1 MLHLTTTSPARPA
14 ERTWLVCRWRVLRA
28 QADRGSSTLELALLS
43 PLLISLVLLVVL
55 CGRLVSAQL
64 DIDAA
69 AHAAARAASL
79 DRTVTQATLDAR
91 HDAIAT
97 LADRHTTCRQPSIT
111 IAADDLQPGGTV
123 TVTLSCS
130 VPLADLA
137 LLAVPGT
144 RRVTATGTSPIDVW
158 RGQP

>member
-1 MLHLTTTSPARPA
+1 MPHPTRSPARPA
-14 ERTWLVCRWRVLRA
+14 ERTRLARRWRTLRA
-28 QADRGSSTLELALLS
+28 QPDRGSSTLELALLT
-43 PLLISLVLLVVL
+43 PLLIALVLLVVL

-69 AHAAARAASL
+69 AHDAARAASL

-91 HDAIAT
+91 RDAIAT
-97 LADRHTTCRQPSIT
+97 LADRHTTCRQLSIA
-111 IAADDLQPGGTV
+111 IATGGLQPGGTV
-123 TVTLSCS
+123 TVTLACN

-137 LLAVPGT
+137 LLAVPGS

>member
-1 MLHLTTTSPARPA
+1 MPHLSAPPA
-14 ERTWLVCRWRVLRA
+14 EPQKRNRLARSWRRLRA
-28 QADRGSSTLELALLS
+28 QPDRGSSTLELALLT
-43 PLLISLVLLVVL
+43 PLLLSLVMLVVL

-91 HDAIAT
+91 RDATAT

-111 IAADDLQPGGTV
+111 VATGGLQPGGTV
-123 TVTLSCS
+123 TVTLACS
-130 VPLADLA
+130 VPLVDLA
-137 LLAVPGT
+137 LLAVPGS
-144 RRVTATGTSPIDVW
+144 RRVTATGTSPIDLW